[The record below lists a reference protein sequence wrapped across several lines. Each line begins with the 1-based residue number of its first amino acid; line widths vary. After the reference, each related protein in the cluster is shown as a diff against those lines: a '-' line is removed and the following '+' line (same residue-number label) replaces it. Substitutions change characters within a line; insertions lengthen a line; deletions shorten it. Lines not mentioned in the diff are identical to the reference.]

1 VVLAHGSEIDW
12 KLPPASWTVSILFKR
27 SRLERASLSSF
38 QMTMT
43 SPGRIWRA
51 YVGILVAP
59 IEAGNLFAED
69 LSVSRPFPATQ
80 LKVPFLILGR
90 DTRVDDFK
98 MRTSLSL
105 QKPRIQPTLC
115 GIPLQTE
122 FWQNLVLPIPSQNS

>member
-1 VVLAHGSEIDW
+1 
-12 KLPPASWTVSILFKR
+12 
-27 SRLERASLSSF
+27 
-38 QMTMT
+38 MT

-69 LSVSRPFPATQ
+69 LSDSLPFSATQ
-80 LKVPFLILGR
+80 LKVPFLILDR
-90 DTRVDDFK
+90 DTRVDDVK

-115 GIPLQTE
+115 GIPLQME
-122 FWQNLVLPIPSQNS
+122 FWRNLEYSRFPSQNS